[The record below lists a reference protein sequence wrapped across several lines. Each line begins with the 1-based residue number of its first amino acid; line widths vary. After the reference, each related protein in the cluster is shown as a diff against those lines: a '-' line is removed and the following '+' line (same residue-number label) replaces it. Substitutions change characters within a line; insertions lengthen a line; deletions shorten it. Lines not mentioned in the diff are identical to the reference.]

1 MISQFQIDDYSS
13 YSLRDIYTILNR
25 AIRKLE
31 GGDRF
36 YFQVANPNIGKSLYA
51 GELIDDTL
59 VYRNWRS
66 WSDLATLL
74 GCHLII
80 ESLDYAPDRAL
91 IAFEKFKDNSFHT
104 QERSD
109 ETEKYGVDSEF
120 FRINKS
126 EEPSFYIYYL
136 EALKQIGLEDRKK
149 VLGLGINRGDEF
161 RIIADLCWYNLDEM
175 KFIGID
181 HSKSALTEAKNRLSN
196 LNFDAIEADI
206 SNLSDIELDRFDMLV
221 SIGTL
226 QSPSINLKTTIMY
239 IVQELL
245 EQECS
250 ILLGFPNCRWIDGEM
265 VYGAKAPNYAF
276 SELSLLIKD
285 IHWVKKY
292 LQQHKFRVMITGKE
306 YIFLSAIKKK

>member
-1 MISQFQIDDYSS
+1 MISQFHIDDYSS
-13 YSLRDIYTILNR
+13 YSLKDIYNILSR
-25 AIRKLE
+25 AIPKLE
-31 GGDRF
+31 AGDRF
-36 YFQVANPNIGKSLYA
+36 YFQIANPNLGISKYA
-51 GELIDDTL
+51 GELIDGGL
-59 VYRNWRS
+59 VYRSWRS

-80 ESLDYAPDRAL
+80 ESLDYAPNRAL
-91 IAFEKFKDNSFHT
+91 IAFEKFKDSSFHT
-104 QERSD
+104 QDISD

-136 EALKQIGLEDRKK
+136 EALKRVNIDERKK
-149 VLGLGINRGDEF
+149 ILGLGINRGDEF
-161 RIIADLCWYNLDEM
+161 RIIADLCWYNLDEIS
-175 KFIGID
+175 FTGIE
-181 HSKSALTEAKNRLSN
+181 HSKSAIKEAKNRLSD
-196 LNFDAIEADI
+196 LNFNAIEADI
-206 SNLSDIELDRFDMLV
+206 SNLSEIELDKFDMLV

-265 VYGAKAPNYAF
+265 VYGAKAKNYSF
-276 SELSLLIKD
+276 SELSLVIKD

-292 LQQHKFRVMITGKE
+292 LQQHKFRVMITGRE
-306 YIFLSAIKKK
+306 YIFLSAIRK